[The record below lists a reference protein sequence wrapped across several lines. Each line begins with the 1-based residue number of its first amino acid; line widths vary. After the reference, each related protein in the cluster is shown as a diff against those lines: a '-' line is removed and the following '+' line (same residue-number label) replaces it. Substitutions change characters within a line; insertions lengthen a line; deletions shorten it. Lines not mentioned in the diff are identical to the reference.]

1 MADFEG
7 HPDRHGHTRPIGLAR
22 NNRVR
27 GDDLKGE
34 NLVLAQ
40 PTLIAEI
47 EFLRMDGRRQ
57 TPSSILKRAA
67 RGPRTTA
74 VFELD

>member
-47 EFLRMDGRRQ
+47 EFCGWTDDGKLRH
-57 TPSSILKRAA
+57 PS
-67 RGPRTTA
+67 
-74 VFELD
+74 